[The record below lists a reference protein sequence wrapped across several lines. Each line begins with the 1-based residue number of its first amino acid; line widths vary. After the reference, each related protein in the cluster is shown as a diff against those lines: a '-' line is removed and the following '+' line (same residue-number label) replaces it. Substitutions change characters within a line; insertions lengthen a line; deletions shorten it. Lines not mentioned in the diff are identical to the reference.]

1 MARLQAPMTAAN
13 RVGLHAAF
21 GPSIA
26 LPLGCTT
33 TARFTDFLPTGEI
46 IAEGNLDVLDC
57 STEGLKNTDF
67 SLVFGGG
74 VDFAVADVGR
84 LVLEARYTLGLTTFS
99 ATPGIDVKNRVFA
112 VLIGFGYRIRR

>member
-1 MARLQAPMTAAN
+1 MTAAN

-46 IAEGNLDVLDC
+46 IAEGNLDVRDC
-57 STEGLKNTDF
+57 STEGLKNTV

-84 LVLEARYTLGLTTFS
+84 LVLEAR
-99 ATPGIDVKNRVFA
+99 
-112 VLIGFGYRIRR
+112 